1 MKNNTLNKQKAA
13 NDGNTMLAEVASLT
27 RNEVVPYYRKLILS
41 NPSDE
46 EVLRVNQLILSK
58 WKPSGLIY
66 IKELAWK
73 GL

>member
-1 MKNNTLNKQKAA
+1 MKKQTLIKQEAA

-27 RNEVVPYYRKLILS
+27 RDEVVPHYRKLILS
-41 NPSDE
+41 KPTDE
-46 EVLRVNQLILSK
+46 EVKRVNQLILSK